1 MAELKALGCRISGHE
16 TLDLQERKLI
26 NTEPAEHR
34 PLRIFVLD
42 LLYPAVLG
50 ALIVFLFIRLA
61 KSNLLGLTEP
71 TTHFGIILVVFYA
84 FGFLFAKLS
93 SKYSP
98 GVAFVDCFSSALMFV
113 CFYILGL
120 SEETIPHATNYRYF
134 YGALLVVV
142 LSPPVRRAIL
152 LGGRPHFRNA
162 LAILTALLV
171 AVALLAEILYGPPQ
185 WLTPPTVAALL
196 YLLLLIYFIHVCS
209 KGIVT
214 E

>member
-1 MAELKALGCRISGHE
+1 LTC
-16 TLDLQERKLI
+16 
-26 NTEPAEHR
+26 TEPAAHR
-34 PLRIFVLD
+34 PLKIFVLD

-61 KSNLLGLTEP
+61 KSDVLLGLTEP

-98 GVAFVDCFSSALMFV
+98 GLAFVDCFSSALMFV

-120 SEETIPHATNYRYF
+120 SEERTPHDTNYRNF
-134 YGALLVVV
+134 YIAMLLVV
-142 LSPPVRRAIL
+142 LSPPLRRAIL
-152 LGGRPHFRNA
+152 LGNWRHFRNV
-162 LAILTALLV
+162 LAMLTILLV
-171 AVALLAEILYGPPQ
+171 GAALLAEIVHGPLR
-185 WLTPPTVAALL
+185 WLTPPIVAGLL
-196 YLLLLIYFIHVCS
+196 YLLLLIYFIHVGS
-209 KGIVT
+209 KGIVA

>member
-1 MAELKALGCRISGHE
+1 LTG
-16 TLDLQERKLI
+16 
-26 NTEPAEHR
+26 TESAEHR
-34 PLRIFVLD
+34 PLKIFVLD

-61 KSNLLGLTEP
+61 KSKFLGLTEP

-93 SKYSP
+93 SKYTPSL
-98 GVAFVDCFSSALMFV
+98 AFMDCFSSGLMFV

-120 SEETIPHATNYRYF
+120 SEETVPHATNYRRF
-134 YGALLVVV
+134 YVTLLFVV
-142 LSPPVRRAIL
+142 LSPLVRRAIL
-152 LGGRPHFRNA
+152 VGGRPHLRNG

-171 AVALLAEILYGPPQ
+171 A
-185 WLTPPTVAALL
+185 AALL
-196 YLLLLIYFIHVCS
+196 TEIVHGPLQWLPSLMAGLLYFLLLIYFIHVLS
-209 KGIVT
+209 KGIVA